1 MYKEVLFGS
10 NVRSKILKWVNT
22 VGDAVTSTL
31 WPRWTHV
38 IFEDSS
44 FPVITKDWVT
54 VAQQIMLEDKFE
66 NMWVFVAREA
76 AEKTNRNAWDG
87 TTSTIAILQAILN
100 EWHKYVEAW
109 MNPVLIK
116 RGMDEASKVIVELL
130 EKKSKNVISE
140 EEKLN
145 IATISANNSKELWE
159 LIVSVINEVGK
170 DWVVT
175 VTNSSN
181 ENTEVEYVKGTRVE
195 SGYAHPAFVNDAK
208 RWVNEFSNPAIIVCD
223 EDITQQN
230 QVIPLAQMLIANGK
244 TNAVLFASSIEWSA
258 LAFLIQNHLMG
269 KFTIVPVRL
278 PSFSSYQKDL
288 MRDLSSLTNAKILGE
303 NQAKTLKTA
312 SIEDVGSCENLVI
325 GRNYT
330 IISWGKWN
338 IEERIEEIK
347 SLLETETDTFVK
359 EKLKDRLGK
368 ISGKVASIRVWGS
381 SVTEQTEIKYRI
393 EDAINSTKSAMEEW
407 IVEWAGTTLLRC
419 STEMEITPESPE
431 FNAWVE
437 IVRNAIC
444 KPFKKIIENGGWN
457 ADAIMWKVLESWV
470 WYNSLKN
477 CLEDLFV
484 AGIIDPKK
492 VVKNEVI
499 NSIATAWI
507 LLTSSVG
514 IATVEEKK

>member
-10 NVRSKILKWVNT
+10 NVRSKILKGVNV

-31 WPRWTHV
+31 WPRGTHV
-38 IFEDSS
+38 IFEDNS
-44 FPVITKDWVT
+44 FPIITKDWVT
-54 VAQQIMLEDKFE
+54 VAQQTFLEDKFE
-66 NMWVFVAREA
+66 NMWVLVAREA
-76 AEKTNRNAWDG
+76 AEKTNRNAWDW

-100 EWHKYVEAW
+100 EGHKYVEAW

-116 RGMDEASKVIVELL
+116 RWMDEASKVIVDILDTKVKE
-130 EKKSKNVISE
+130 VISE

-145 IATISANNSKELWE
+145 IATISANNNRDLWE

-181 ENTEVEYVKGTRVE
+181 ENTEVEYVKGTKVE
-195 SGYAHPAFVNDAK
+195 SGYAHQAFINDSK
-208 RWVNEFSNPAIIVCD
+208 RLITEFNNPSIIICD

-230 QVIPLAQMLIANGK
+230 QVIPLAQMLIANWK
-244 TNAVLFASSIEWSA
+244 TNAILFASSIEWSA

-269 KFTIVPVRL
+269 KFTIIPVKL

-288 MRDLSSLTNAKILGE
+288 MRDLSSLTGAKVLGE

-312 SIEDVGSCENLVI
+312 SVEDIGTCENLVVW
-325 GRNYT
+325 RNYT
-330 IISWGKWN
+330 IISWGKGN
-338 IEERIEEIK
+338 VEERIEEIK
-347 SLLETETDTFVK
+347 ALLETETDPFIK
-359 EKLKDRLGK
+359 EKLKDRLWK
-368 ISGKVASIRVWGS
+368 ISGKVANIRVWGS

-393 EDAINSTKSAMEEW
+393 EDALNSTRSAIEDG
-407 IVEWAGTTLLRC
+407 IVEGAWTTLLRC
-419 STEMEITPESPE
+419 STEMEIAPEWPE

-444 KPFKKIIENGGWN
+444 KPFKKIIENGWGN
-457 ADAIMWKVLESWV
+457 ADAIMWKVLESWI

-477 CLEDLFV
+477 CLEDLFE
-484 AGIIDPKK
+484 AWIIDPKK

-499 NSIATAWI
+499 NSVATAGI

-514 IATVEEKK
+514 IANVEEKK